1 MSASG
6 QAFQWTETSLK
17 QWGAGTQR
25 VSILFAFRRIRDA
38 ILFFTY
44 TTRSTGMSI
53 PKAYVRLAVIGLLV
67 VQATLILITLHRESL
82 TFDEEDH
89 MYAGYRMWTAG
100 DYGLNPEHPPLVKL
114 LATLPVLGEK
124 LWVPA
129 PKGIFFKAEAYT
141 DGGEW
146 LEHNDGASQRLVFRM
161 RVTTS
166 ILALALSLLIFVAAR
181 QWFGVEAA
189 LFAMSFAVFEPNL
202 LAHSGLVTTDV
213 GAALFL
219 LLAVYT
225 FCRYVQTPSWWRV
238 LIAGL
243 AAGLLLATK
252 HSGVLVGPILPLM
265 AAWEV
270 ATAAKG
276 TRARLALQ
284 LASACV
290 LIAGISVLVL
300 WSFYGFRYAARP
312 AGLQLVP
319 TLAQYSDSLK
329 PFEKGVIGW
338 IAHMHL
344 LPESYLMG
352 LVDIRNFAKTFNTY
366 LLGRWY
372 PHGVYWYFPIV
383 ITIKS
388 TLGMLAALVLTCFA
402 LAKGWMHANLKGG
415 TSPDRVRGRALAFLA
430 IAGAVFLA
438 VTIQNGLNIGVR
450 HILPC
455 YVIAT
460 ILAGAGLA
468 ALAARSRRWMW
479 VGVILVGAHIA
490 SSLSVFPYTIAYAN
504 EAWGGARN
512 THLYLS
518 DSNVDW
524 GQQIYQVKEWQNRHP
539 GEECWFASFVEGVV
553 PLDMYGVKCHMLPN
567 SMAGVFGTAP
577 ADSVPPVIH
586 GAVLLS
592 ASEVAGGTWPSKE
605 MNPYQRFQ
613 TLKPDEEI
621 DYGIL
626 VYKGDIPMAEAGG
639 TCRALQAGNK
649 LQQKQ
654 IPEALA
660 LAEDAVKM
668 APDSLFAQWVL
679 GDAEA
684 ASGHKDEARAAYL
697 RAIEITKQMEPE
709 RAAEFQGY
717 IQASI
722 NKL

>member
-1 MSASG
+1 MS
-6 QAFQWTETSLK
+6 L
-17 QWGAGTQR
+17 
-25 VSILFAFRRIRDA
+25 
-38 ILFFTY
+38 
-44 TTRSTGMSI
+44 
-53 PKAYVRLAVIGLLV
+53 PKANVRLAVIGLLA
-67 VQATLILITLHRESL
+67 VQAALILITVHRESL

-89 MYAGYRMWTAG
+89 MFAGYRMWTAG

-124 LWVPA
+124 LWVP
-129 PKGIFFKAEAYT
+129 PQKGIFFKGEAYV

-146 LEHNDGASQRLVFRM
+146 LQHNDGGGQRLVFRM
-161 RVTTS
+161 RMAAAL
-166 ILALALSLLIFVAAR
+166 LALALSLLIFVAAR
-181 QWFGVEAA
+181 AWFGVEAA

-225 FCRYVQTPSWWRV
+225 FCRYVERPGWSRM

-270 ATAAKG
+270 ATAPKG
-276 TRARLALQ
+276 TRARLALR
-284 LASACV
+284 LAGACAM
-290 LIAGISVLVL
+290 IAGISVLVL

-312 AGLQLVP
+312 AGLQMVP
-319 TLAQYSDSLK
+319 TLAQYSGSLK

-338 IAHMHL
+338 FARLHL

-352 LVDIRNFAKTFNTY
+352 LVDIRNVAKTFNTF

-383 ITIKS
+383 FTIKS
-388 TLGMLAALVLTCFA
+388 TLGMLAALALTCFA
-402 LAKGWMHANLKGG
+402 LAKGWMHVNFKGSE
-415 TSPDRVRGRALAFLA
+415 SPDRVRGRALAYLL

-450 HILPC
+450 HVLPC
-455 YVIAT
+455 YALAC

-468 ALAARSRRWMW
+468 ALAARSRRWIW
-479 VGVILVGAHIA
+479 VGVVLLAAHIA
-490 SSLSVFPYTIAYAN
+490 SSLSVFPNTIAYAN

-524 GQQIYQVKEWQNRHP
+524 GQQLYQVKDWEDRHP
-539 GEECWFASFVEGVV
+539 GEECWFASFVAGVV
-553 PLDMYGVKCHMLPN
+553 PLDMYGVKCHLLPN
-567 SMAGVFGTAP
+567 SMAGVFGFAS

-639 TCRALQAGNK
+639 MSRALQAGNK

-654 IPEALA
+654 VPEALA
-660 LAEDAVKM
+660 IAEDAVKI
-668 APDSLFAQWVL
+668 APDNLFAQWVL

-684 ASGHKDEARAAYL
+684 ASGHKDEAHAAYL
-697 RAIEITKQMEPE
+697 RAIEITKRMEPE

-717 IQASI
+717 IQRSM
-722 NKL
+722 NTP